1 MTTAARLDLRLNS
14 SDKTSIRRATELRGV
29 PLAAFVREAA
39 LRESER
45 VMASEHTFVS
55 SVSESRYQRDGIS
68 TTHVLVERVGE
79 SYLLGYYSLVVA
91 QMLLAKPQEADR
103 RRLPRYPVPAI
114 RMARLAVATGAQGK
128 GHGDFLLA
136 HAVVRCLDLRE
147 QLGLWVIL
155 VDALHAKAARFYRA
169 YGFRDV
175 SGEGGTLYLPLGTP

>member
-1 MTTAARLDLRLNS
+1 MPL
-14 SDKTSIRRATELRGV
+14 ELRGV

-39 LRESER
+39 LREPDR
-45 VMASEHTFVS
+45 VLASEHTFVS

-68 TTHVLVERVGE
+68 TTHVLVEKVGE

-128 GHGDFLLA
+128 GHGGFFFA
-136 HAVVRCLDLRE
+136 HAVARCLDLPE
-147 QLGLWVIL
+147 QLGVRVVL
-155 VDALHAKAARFYRA
+155 VDALHAKAARF
-169 YGFRDV
+169 
-175 SGEGGTLYLPLGTP
+175 T